1 MKKTEEIAV
10 IEEERAP
17 EERSPEEIREERLKR
32 KRRARRRTAGRIIDR
47 IFGVILVT
55 GIMFGLAGLSLEY
68 VLIKGPSPALKETF
82 VMTMLETRRFTFI
95 PNIFL
100 TEEEVQAIATS
111 NRLRIEGEQDMSLIN
126 LPQKS
131 EEPVTN
137 ENGAD
142 AYGLVDED
150 GDGIVY
156 QDIVGQGF
164 VGYMITILDP
174 SRVFVGMPNGYGGY
188 GLTLE
193 ELCQKYDALGG
204 INGGGYDDPSGA
216 GTGGLPQGLT
226 IIDGVCYNQGDDSNS
241 FAGFDAD
248 GILHVGYFSYEDA
261 QEMNIVN
268 GVSFGPILIYNGEA
282 VDTGALESGV
292 NPRTAIAQRGDGAV
306 IMLVIDGRQVHSIGA
321 RYADVVNILL
331 DHGAVNACNMDGGS
345 STTMYYNGAYVNKCS
360 SANGLARPLPNGFL
374 FK

>member
-1 MKKTEEIAV
+1 MKKKEEITV
-10 IEEERAP
+10 IEQPVP
-17 EERSPEEIREERLKR
+17 EGPTPEQLREERLRR

-47 IFGVILVT
+47 FFGVILVT
-55 GIMFGLAGLSLEY
+55 VIMFGLAGLGLEY
-68 VLIKGPSPALKETF
+68 VLIEGPSPALKETF

-100 TEEEVQAIATS
+100 TEDEVQEIAS
-111 NRLRIEGEQDMSLIN
+111 ENRLRIEGEQDMSLIN
-126 LPQKS
+126 LPAKT
-131 EEPVTN
+131 EEPIVDET
-137 ENGAD
+137 GAD
-142 AYGLVDED
+142 AYSLVDED

-156 QDIVGQGF
+156 QDISGQGF

-216 GTGGLPQGLT
+216 GTGGIPQGLT
-226 IIDGVCYNQGDDSNS
+226 IIDGVCYNEGDEYNS

-248 GILHVGYFSYEDA
+248 GILHVGYFSYADA
-261 QEMNIVN
+261 LDMNIVN

-282 VDTGALESGV
+282 VDPGALESGV

-306 IMLVIDGRQVHSIGA
+306 IMLVIDGRQVHSVGA
-321 RYADVVNILL
+321 RYSDVVNILL